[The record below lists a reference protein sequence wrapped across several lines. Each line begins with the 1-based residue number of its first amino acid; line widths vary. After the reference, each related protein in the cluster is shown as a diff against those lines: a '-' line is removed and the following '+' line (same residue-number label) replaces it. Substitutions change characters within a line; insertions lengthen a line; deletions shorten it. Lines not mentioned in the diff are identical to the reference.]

1 MSQPNQFTS
10 DKAVA
15 TKSKTTEALKSE
27 VIGKAEQSPVSMS
40 YEVTATIKETL
51 FKAQNRKVTIEGIIA
66 AFQVELQDVLKVI
79 DASEASLSILE
90 EKNRPQFTSIDG
102 GQS

>member
-1 MSQPNQFTS
+1 MNQHDNSKTR
-10 DKAVA
+10 VA
-15 TKSKTTEALKSE
+15 KTETTEALKSE
-27 VIGKAEQSPVSMS
+27 IIGKAQQSPVSMS

>member
-1 MSQPNQFTS
+1 MNQH
-10 DKAVA
+10 DN
-15 TKSKTTEALKSE
+15 SKTRVAKTETAEALKSE
-27 VIGKAEQSPVSMS
+27 IIGKAEQSPVSMS